1 MEENAEQQPVQ
12 LQQQQ
17 RPEQQQNKA
26 TSRAFR
32 RVLAITSLVL
42 FTLGCN
48 VMLTR
53 VMLAYTTPRVV
64 AFDMKKTLDSFMDS
78 VSQKQLTEAQSKALS
93 DRFNAALEMSLAD
106 YQQHHHVLIL
116 VSPAVVQGASDVT
129 RTIQHDI
136 ARRMKGERE

>member
-1 MEENAEQQPVQ
+1 MEENAEQQTEQ
-12 LQQQQ
+12 MQQQQ

-26 TSRAFR
+26 TSRTFR
-32 RVLAITSLVL
+32 RVLVITALVV
-42 FTLGCN
+42 FTLACN

-93 DRFNAALEMSLAD
+93 DRFNDALEKSLAE
-106 YQQHHHVLIL
+106 YQQQHHVVIL
-116 VSPAVVQGASDVT
+116 VSPAVVQGAPDVT
-129 RTIQHDI
+129 RNIQHDI
-136 ARRMKGERE
+136 ARRMKGEQ